1 MKQRMSMLMAAAVM
15 TAAFAVHAQQPA
27 KKAAPPAKAAAPD
40 KSGISKEF
48 EKFRE
53 VLEEDNPAELFEA
66 KGEDIWKNKKGPG
79 GASMAQCDL
88 GLGAGMVKG
97 AYVHMPRYF
106 ADVGQVMDAERRIV
120 HCMIKYLGYKEADIR
135 KQPFSNV
142 NKTPDH
148 VSVITYVAAQSRN
161 LKIAAPQ
168 KHPKEVEAYNIGKEI
183 FAFRAGPY
191 DFSCA
196 TCHGEDGKRIR
207 TQDLPNPAMAH
218 ERLLPPA
225 ALPRAELPLGFHHR
239 PAHLHDDNR
248 QRSGVQGPGH
258 QALRGDRYERHE
270 QRTRLRRRSPCL
282 HDCTR
287 RRNPQLPRRSR
298 RHDETRLQ
306 GQGHRRH
313 RPPA

>member
-1 MKQRMSMLMAAAVM
+1 MKQRLSTLLVAAVIS
-15 TAAFAVHAQQPA
+15 AAFAVHAQQPA
-27 KKAAPPAKAAAPD
+27 RKAAPPAKQG
-40 KSGISKEF
+40 GITAEF

-66 KGEDIWKNKKGPG
+66 RGEDIWKNRKGPA

-88 GLGAGMVKG
+88 GLGAGVVKG

-106 ADVGQVMDAERRIV
+106 ADVGQVMDAERRVV
-120 HCMIKYLGYKEADIR
+120 HCMVKLLGYKEEDIR

-183 FAFRAGPY
+183 FAYRAGPY

-196 TCHGEDGKRIR
+196 TCHGADGMRIR
-207 TQDLPNPAMAH
+207 TQDLPNLRKPAEAVKAYQGWPGYRMTGGFMLTQQWRMNDCFRQQRFPEPGYAS
-218 ERLLPPA
+218 ETLSALLA
-225 ALPRAELPLGFHHR
+225 YLTVNANGHVYR
-239 PAHLHDDNR
+239 
-248 QRSGVQGPGH
+248 GPGIK
-258 QALRGDRYERHE
+258 R
-270 QRTRLRRRSPCL
+270 
-282 HDCTR
+282 
-287 RRNPQLPRRSR
+287 
-298 RHDETRLQ
+298 
-306 GQGHRRH
+306 
-313 RPPA
+313 

>member
-1 MKQRMSMLMAAAVM
+1 MKQRLCMLMAAAAI
-15 TAAFAVHAQQPA
+15 TASFAVQAQQPA
-27 KKAAPPAKAAAPD
+27 RKAPPQAKAAAPA
-40 KSGISKEF
+40 KSAISEEF

-66 KGEDIWKNKKGPG
+66 KGEDIWKNKKGPN

-88 GLGAGMVKG
+88 GLGAGVVKG
-97 AYVHMPRYF
+97 AYVQMPRYF
-106 ADVGQVMDAERRIV
+106 ADVGQVMDAERRVV
-120 HCMIKYLGYKEADIR
+120 HCMVKYLGYKEEDIR

-183 FAFRAGPY
+183 FAYRAGPY

-207 TQDLPNPAMAH
+207 TQDLPNLRKPDQAIRAYQGWPGYRMTGGFMLTQQWRMNDCFRQQRFPEPTYLSDSITA
-218 ERLLPPA
+218 LLTYMTA
-225 ALPRAELPLGFHHR
+225 TANG
-239 PAHLHDDNR
+239 
-248 QRSGVQGPGH
+248 QVYKGPGIK
-258 QALRGDRYERHE
+258 R
-270 QRTRLRRRSPCL
+270 
-282 HDCTR
+282 
-287 RRNPQLPRRSR
+287 
-298 RHDETRLQ
+298 
-306 GQGHRRH
+306 
-313 RPPA
+313 